1 MSFQLTRTHTSVVLA
16 ATTIAASLVVIP
28 SLAEG
33 TNTSQNAFCA
43 SIVSANARISAEYNP
58 LLASYAAA
66 VAGHPTASTV
76 DPAREA
82 QLRQDLADAQ
92 AALESV
98 QAGVEKSNTS
108 GGEALAGND
117 ASGDRGL
124 DWVDWSKVDYDTQAK
139 VIESLIV

>member
-1 MSFQLTRTHTSVVLA
+1 MEEVSCLYSIVLGRLSMSFQLTRTHTSVVLA

-43 SIVSANARISAEYNP
+43 SIVSANARISAEYDP

-92 AALESV
+92 AALESG
-98 QAGVEKSNTS
+98 AGRCGEVEH
-108 GGEALAGND
+108 L
-117 ASGDRGL
+117 RG
-124 DWVDWSKVDYDTQAK
+124 
-139 VIESLIV
+139 